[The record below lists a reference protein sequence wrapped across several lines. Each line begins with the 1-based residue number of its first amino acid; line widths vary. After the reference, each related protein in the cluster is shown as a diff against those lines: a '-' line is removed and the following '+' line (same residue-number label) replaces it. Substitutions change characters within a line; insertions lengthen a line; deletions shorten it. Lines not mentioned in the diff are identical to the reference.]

1 MKPIKLK
8 CVSSRAKSYTVDYI
22 HKGWI
27 DDNGNVLV
35 KYGRAKIQLDKN
47 LVMDTCCGAVAK
59 FEIVEK

>member
-1 MKPIKLK
+1 MKQIKLK
-8 CVSSRAKSYTVDYI
+8 CVASRAKSYTVDYI

-27 DDNGNVLV
+27 DDNGNVWV

-47 LVMDTCCGAVAK
+47 LVMDTCYGAVAK

>member
-8 CVSSRAKSYTVDYI
+8 CVASRAKSYTVDYI

-47 LVMDTCCGAVAK
+47 LVMDTCCGTVAK